1 MTTTNTLIPD
11 YLDIDYNSAKET
23 LQTLLAANPVFKDVD
38 YEGANITTIIELIA
52 YLISMNTYYMN
63 MIAKNQYIPT
73 ANMYETTHMLSQL
86 GGYNPMGY
94 RSSSTLLYINMNVSA
109 CSTSIGTS
117 ATSAGEVVI
126 VPEWSEISNGEG
138 ITNPDT
144 GRTIS
149 FVTVSPTTTYSLSA
163 MESSAIDN
171 IFLVPIVAREGYI
184 VKYNYVGDDIGDNKI
199 YLPQNTYDYDD
210 DLEDEEHTIKLY
222 VENVEWT
229 RISDWFESSDE
240 ITNAFM
246 FKIDKYG
253 RYYVEFSDTRNVP
266 TSINKLSI
274 YVIVSSGVNGDV
286 PSDSINDPTTTFLE
300 LESGGYVPL
309 SCYTVTNPVASIGG
323 SSPES
328 IDEIKSSTLGSLHS
342 QYRNVTKNDYISH
355 LESRADIV
363 QANVW
368 GEQEQNPSGSV
379 QDYNKVYISLVPS
392 VWNSGTVSASA
403 GSSTSDEEMSSLPL
417 SAIAYTTDWTAEI
430 SEYLKPRKILT
441 CFEYYVVPELL
452 FFKFKIGLKIKT
464 NYTYTAVKTAVE
476 NKLKYYFDSYNRSF
490 NEKIS
495 FIDIT
500 EYLLDITKSSP
511 TDTFSDV
518 KGLRAVIFREL
529 DIVTYSPDPPD
540 YYTYKTINEYDENNI
555 QYPYYV
561 EEPTASYDNKL
572 RTVQLGHDQFPMLYV
587 PYDTFSQ
594 ELN

>member
-1 MTTTNTLIPD
+1 MTTENTLIPD
-11 YLDIDYNSAKET
+11 YLDIDYNTAKNT
-23 LQTLLAANPVFKDVD
+23 LQTLLASNPVFRDVD

-94 RSSSTLLYINMNVSA
+94 RSSSTLLELNFNVSA

-117 ATSAGEVVI
+117 ATSGGEVI
-126 VPEWSEISNGEG
+126 IIPEWSEISNGES

-149 FVTVSPTTTYSLSA
+149 FVTVSPTTTVPLSA
-163 MESSAIDN
+163 MPSSGINEFFVN
-171 IFLVPIVAREGYI
+171 ILSREGY
-184 VKYNYVGDDIGDNKI
+184 VVRYDYVGADIVDNKI
-199 YLPQNTYDYDD
+199 YLPINTYDYDD
-210 DLEDEEHTIKLY
+210 DLEDYARTIRVY
-222 VENVEWT
+222 VEDVEWT
-229 RISDWFESSDE
+229 RLSDWFESSDE
-240 ITNAFM
+240 ITDAFM

-266 TSINKLSI
+266 TSINKLSVYAI
-274 YVIVSSGVNGDV
+274 ISSGVNGNV
-286 PSDSINDPTTTFLE
+286 PRDSINSPVSTFLP

-363 QANVW
+363 QSNVW

-403 GSSTSDEEMSSLPL
+403 GSSTSDEEMETLPL

-441 CFEYYVVPELL
+441 CYEHYVVPELL

-561 EEPTASYDNKL
+561 EEPTSSYDNKL

>member
-184 VKYNYVGDDIGDNKI
+184 VKYNYVGDDISDNKI

-229 RISDWFESSDE
+229 RISDWFESSDT

-246 FKIDKYG
+246 FKVDKYG
-253 RYYVEFSDTRNVP
+253 RYYIEFSDTRNVP
-266 TSINKLSI
+266 TSINKISV
-274 YVIVSSGVNGDV
+274 YAIVSSGVNGNV

-328 IDEIKSSTLGSLHS
+328 IDEIKASTLGSLHS

-355 LESRADIV
+355 LESRADVV

-403 GSSTSDEEMSSLPL
+403 GSSTSDEEMASLPL
-417 SAIAYTTDWTAEI
+417 SAIEYTNDWTAEI

-441 CFEYYVVPELL
+441 CYEHYVVPELL

-500 EYLLDITKSSP
+500 EYLLDITKASP

-529 DIVTYSPDPPD
+529 DIVVWDSTTP
-540 YYTYKTINEYDENNI
+540 YYTYKTIYEYDETDV

-561 EEPTASYDNKL
+561 EEPSATYDNKL
-572 RTVQLGHDQFPMLYV
+572 RTIQLGHDQFPMLYV

-594 ELN
+594 EMY